1 MKPSPRAA
9 VAAAEAIVRR
19 NRAPVCVPAPP
30 VPEPAPAAG
39 TVRPLGPQDPP
50 PFDRVRPAPLWLRWA
65 WPTLLV
71 IVLFVLV
78 GWLEYR

>member
-30 VPEPAPAAG
+30 VPEAPPAAG
-39 TVRPLGPQDPP
+39 TVRMLGPQDPP
-50 PFDRVRPAPLWLRWA
+50 PFDRVHPAPLWVRA
-65 WPTLLV
+65 WPVLLV
-71 IVLFVLV
+71 IVLFALAS
-78 GWLEYR
+78 WLNHR